1 MVYRLTVALALL
13 VAGAAQAQETV
24 EGPATVEDAATIAV
38 EGRTLR
44 LYGIAAPRPGERCTM
59 RGVEI
64 DCGHIAATALMDLT
78 VAAEVTCRILDA
90 GAEPPVALCT
100 AGGYDLSEGM
110 VHTGWARPLPGAAEK
125 LFRSQELA
133 RSRDQ
138 GLWSGTFPDSV
149 EAAAG
154 PPPGG

>member
-1 MVYRLTVALALL
+1 MTSRPALL
-13 VAGAAQAQETV
+13 AALLFASPAMAQDPV
-24 EGPATVEDAATIAV
+24 EGPATVENAATLMV

-44 LYGIAAPRPGERCTM
+44 LYGIAAPRPGERCMM

-78 VAAEVTCRILDA
+78 VAARVSCRVLDA

-133 RSRDQ
+133 RSRRQ

-154 PPPGG
+154 PMPD